1 MDLTFG
7 ERIREARKAKGF
19 TQKQLADKIGAKH
32 NSISDWE
39 NKKNK
44 PDPDTIEI
52 LCGVLSVT
60 PNYLLKATAE
70 DFSIAEKNIIQKYRK
85 LDPQGQEHVD
95 TVLEWESNR
104 TSTIADQA
112 ARIAEL
118 EQSKITQL
126 PDRSYLEPVAAHER
140 ADQKM
145 TDKMAQ
151 EDYKIMASDDEW
163 K

>member
-39 NKKNK
+39 NNKNK

-52 LCGVLSVT
+52 LCGVLSIT

-70 DFSIAEKNIIQKYRK
+70 DFSIAEKNIIHKYRK

>member
-39 NKKNK
+39 NNKNK

>member
-32 NSISDWE
+32 NSISDWG
-39 NKKNK
+39 NNKNK

-52 LCGVLSVT
+52 LCGVLSIT

>member
-39 NKKNK
+39 NNKNK

-52 LCGVLSVT
+52 LCGVLSIT

-85 LDPQGQEHVD
+85 RDPQGQEHVD

-104 TSTIADQA
+104 TSTIADQT

>member
-39 NKKNK
+39 NNKNK

-52 LCGVLSVT
+52 LCGVLSIT

>member
-39 NKKNK
+39 NNKNK

-52 LCGVLSVT
+52 LCGVLSIT

-104 TSTIADQA
+104 TSTISDQA